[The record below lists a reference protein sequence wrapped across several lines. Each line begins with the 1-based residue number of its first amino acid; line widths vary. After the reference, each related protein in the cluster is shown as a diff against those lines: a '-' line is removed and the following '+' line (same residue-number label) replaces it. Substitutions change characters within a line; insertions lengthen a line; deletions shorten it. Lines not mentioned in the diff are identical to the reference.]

1 MPTTTLDDARLR
13 VAHVIAPVAAGGS
26 LTADVRRALAF
37 ARERAV
43 RLTLIYCAEPSLQQ
57 LDSAM
62 RRLAILVGSRDS
74 ADLHV
79 RVVVRH
85 GKVEDAVR
93 DATQHDPGYVF
104 AGSFEQLDSLF
115 DCVA

>member
-26 LTADVRRALAF
+26 LSADVRRALEF
-37 ARERAV
+37 ARQRAV

-62 RRLAILVGSRDS
+62 RRLAVLVGNREC

-79 RVVVRH
+79 RVLVRH
-85 GKVEDAVR
+85 GRVEGALR
-93 DATQHDPGYVF
+93 DVTQHDPGYVF
-104 AGSFEQLDSLF
+104 AGSFVNLDSVF
-115 DCVA
+115 DCVI